1 MDTVAN
7 KEKGKFHYSYLIVVA
22 CCVMCLLPAAIIFS
36 CSGIFY
42 TPVSTDLGVGKGV
55 FALYM
60 TFISLSM
67 SLSIPFTSKIV
78 AARDLRVVLTV
89 AVLMVGCSLIAMSRF
104 TSVYMFY
111 GAGILIGIAE
121 SVFYFL
127 AVPTLI
133 NRWFFKNVGFMI
145 GFSFAFTG
153 LGGVLFNPLGVYFI
167 TNYGWRSAYL
177 AFGIIILVVT
187 LPFTLFVIR
196 NYPKDVG
203 LLPYGDPGT
212 KSEEGKAPVA
222 TKAKGVSANIARRT
236 PAFLLVAVFASCVN
250 ISLQIYGYM
259 PSFAES
265 LNLGTSLIAGIVSS
279 AMLGT
284 IVGKLGLGFI
294 SDKNVMAGTVS
305 ACLCGI
311 AGIGMLTTM
320 ANSSAIVLTAAF
332 IFGIYYAIGAVHMPI
347 MVRSIFGSR
356 EYTLI
361 YGSVATVSSLSTAIS
376 ASLWGFVIDAT
387 GGYTAMLVGAL
398 ILTVL
403 ATVIGVLSIKSS
415 KNLVHTI
422 D

>member
-78 AARDLRVVLTV
+78 ATRDLRAVLTV

-111 GAGILIGIAE
+111 VAGIIIGIAE

-145 GFSFAFTG
+145 GLSFAFTG

-177 AFGIIILVVT
+177 VFGIITLVVT
-187 LPFTLFVIR
+187 LPFTLFVIK
-196 NYPKDVG
+196 NNPKDVG

-212 KSEEGKAPVA
+212 QSAECEAPVA
-222 TKAKGVSANIARRT
+222 TKAKGVSVNIARKT
-236 PAFLLVAVFASCVN
+236 SSFLLVAMFSCCVN
-250 ISLQIYGYM
+250 TALQIYGYM
-259 PSFAES
+259 PSLAES
-265 LNLGTSLIAGIVSS
+265 LNLGTSIIAGIVSS

-284 IVGKLGLGFI
+284 VVGKLALGI
-294 SDKNVMAGTVS
+294 VSDKSVMGGTII
-305 ACLCGI
+305 ACICGVV
-311 AGIGMLTTM
+311 GIGIMAII
-320 ANSSAIVLTAAF
+320 ANSSIIILTAAF
-332 IFGIYYAIGAVHMPI
+332 IFGIYYAVGAVHMPI

-361 YGSVATVSSLSTAIS
+361 YGSIATVSSLFTAIS

-387 GGYTAMLVGAL
+387 DGYTVMLVGAL
-398 ILTVL
+398 GLTIVATVL
-403 ATVIGVLSIKSS
+403 GVLSIKSS
-415 KNLVHTI
+415 KNLVHTL